1 MYIDAVS
8 CWRGVVSGL
17 LHYQECGVGELVGGV
32 GRVSLEVGAQPLG
45 TIS

>member
-1 MYIDAVS
+1 MLFLLEGS
-8 CWRGVVSGL
+8 CVGL
-17 LHYQECGVGELVGGV
+17 LHYQECGVGELVGGE